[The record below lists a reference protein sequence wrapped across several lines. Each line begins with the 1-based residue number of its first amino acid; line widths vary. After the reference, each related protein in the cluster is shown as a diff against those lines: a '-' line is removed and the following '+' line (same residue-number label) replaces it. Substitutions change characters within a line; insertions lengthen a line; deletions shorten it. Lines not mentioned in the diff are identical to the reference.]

1 MRLVCLCILCLRL
14 LPIQEL
20 HERPQHGV
28 GICLCCVVVGGAF
41 DLVQDLRHLT
51 HAAGDASL
59 KAAGRRA
66 GLRQDDRRAAACE
79 NALRHWTT
87 AHACVSA
94 CVRVC

>member
-1 MRLVCLCILCLRL
+1 MRLVCLGILCLRL

-59 KAAGRRA
+59 KAAGRQV
-66 GLRQDDRRAAACE
+66 GLRQDDQRGAASE
-79 NALRHWTT
+79 NVLRH
-87 AHACVSA
+87 
-94 CVRVC
+94 